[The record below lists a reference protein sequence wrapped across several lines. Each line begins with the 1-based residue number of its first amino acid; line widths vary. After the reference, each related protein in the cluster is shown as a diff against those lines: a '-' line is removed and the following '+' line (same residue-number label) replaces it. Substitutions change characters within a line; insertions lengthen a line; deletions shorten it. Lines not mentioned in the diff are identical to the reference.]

1 MTVRLVLAMVRRG
14 GSATV
19 RLGFG
24 DGEEC
29 ERNEALCTGNG
40 YFMTE
45 MAIGVALG
53 FFLGVL
59 FGVLKLGTFPNAFKS
74 AGTGHSH
81 SFMRKSSSSTFKS
94 TRTGS
99 FSIREWRDL
108 SQRF

>member
-1 MTVRLVLAMVRRG
+1 MRRGGSATVRLVLATVRQG
-14 GSATV
+14 GSGTV

-40 YFMTE
+40 YFMTK

-59 FGVLKLGTFPNAFKS
+59 SGY
-74 AGTGHSH
+74 
-81 SFMRKSSSSTFKS
+81 
-94 TRTGS
+94 
-99 FSIREWRDL
+99 
-108 SQRF
+108 

>member
-1 MTVRLVLAMVRRG
+1 MVRRG

-59 FGVLKLGTFPNAFKS
+59 SGY
-74 AGTGHSH
+74 
-81 SFMRKSSSSTFKS
+81 
-94 TRTGS
+94 
-99 FSIREWRDL
+99 
-108 SQRF
+108 

>member
-59 FGVLKLGTFPNAFKS
+59 SGY
-74 AGTGHSH
+74 
-81 SFMRKSSSSTFKS
+81 
-94 TRTGS
+94 
-99 FSIREWRDL
+99 
-108 SQRF
+108 